1 MNLIKNAIE
10 AMPNGG
16 ILTLSAVKTENEYVI
31 SVTDTGL
38 GISSDVKSNLFKP
51 FYTTK
56 RWGTGL
62 GLTICKQVA
71 EAHGGTI
78 SVESEV
84 GKGTTFTMKVPAQ
97 TSQ

>member
-1 MNLIKNAIE
+1 ME

-16 ILTLSAVKTENEYVI
+16 ILTITAVKADNEYVI

-38 GISSDVKSNLFKP
+38 GISPDAKSNLFKP

-62 GLTICKQVA
+62 GLTICKQIA

-84 GKGTTFTMKVPAQ
+84 GKGSTFTMKIPTQ
-97 TSQ
+97 TTK